1 MLSKTFPVNQIWCRK
16 RIAPC
21 KGIRIPESGT
31 ILLRESEILC
41 FGIRNSPQGIPN
53 PTNDWNPESSSTD
66 KYWNSVPGIRNPQ
79 RGIQNPRLSRIPL
92 HGAKHRKK
100 QSLWNKNL
108 FLLAHKCSYEATT
121 ETFQNF
127 VKRVHLQL
135 QYSNKA
141 YGWGSYSRDR
151 ATSQVQLLQ
160 SSNIVVIFS
169 FSFPFPFSFS
179 FSVSVSHSPLFAS
192 F

>member
-127 VKRVHLQL
+127 VKGYI
-135 QYSNKA
+135 YSYNIPTKLTVGALIPETELLRKSSCYKA
-141 YGWGSYSRDR
+141 
-151 ATSQVQLLQ
+151 QIL
-160 SSNIVVIFS
+160 
-169 FSFPFPFSFS
+169 
-179 FSVSVSHSPLFAS
+179 
-192 F
+192 